1 MPLPA
6 AADMFGD
13 TTSPAEIA
21 TRFEAFKDAL
31 NKSAANP
38 TSAGPSAGPV
48 SDVAQ
53 IQNAL
58 GSAELSKSLSPETI
72 ESIRTQLA
80 QVDIQ
85 KDLLAGTNG
94 QLGGTGGLQAYDLEA
109 PAKLLAPRPTPL
121 RNRIPRRK
129 GVGLAHQFKRI
140 TGFTGTGTG
149 GVGVQRPGITET
161 GTNVVGG
168 QTLRRP
174 PSISYAGDQ
183 VSVPYLEFGASD
195 SVSWKAELAGMGYQS
210 IRQLS
215 QASVL
220 YASMLQEERLLL
232 GGRGTA
238 GSFAGALAAPTGL
251 TTPITAVGS
260 TGYTPVSG
268 YTTNIYVRVTAET
281 VFGESVSSSATTVVG
296 AGASYIP
303 VFATLPA
310 GATGMRVYV
319 GTGASDPGLA
329 GSFFAGRVS
338 NGGTNATTN
347 PGFIIQGAI
356 PTSGSVPPAAD
367 NSATATEY
375 DGILTYCTG
384 ANSGY
389 VKNLNGTLST
399 SNPGDEFNVAFAALY
414 DSVKGSPQEILAN
427 GNDRKQLSDALKKGS
442 TSNYRITVDNANE
455 AHGATIGAMVTA
467 IQNEITGDIVDVTV
481 HPWLPQGNM
490 PIISWTLPMPDSNV
504 SDVFSVFNVQD
515 LAMYEWPVNQLS
527 YDVSSYWFG
536 TFVAY
541 APSFCGAITGIQK
554 A

>member
-1 MPLPA
+1 MPLPK

-13 TTSPAEIA
+13 TSSPVEIA
-21 TRFEAFKDAL
+21 GRFEAFKDAL

-38 TSAGPSAGPV
+38 TTAGPNAAPI

-58 GSAELSKSLSPETI
+58 GSAELSKSLSAETI

-85 KDLLAGTNG
+85 KDLLAGSAG

-121 RNRIPRRK
+121 RNRIPRKK

-140 TGFTGTGTG
+140 NGFTGTGSG

-161 GTNVVGG
+161 GTTTWGS

-174 PSISYAGDQ
+174 PAISYAGDQ

-220 YASMLQEERLLL
+220 YSSMLQEERLLL

-238 GSFAGALAAPTGL
+238 GGFAGALTAP
-251 TTPITAVGS
+251 V
-260 TGYTPVSG
+260 VSG
-268 YTTNIYVRVTAET
+268 TSIAARAVTGSEVGLSGITTNVYVLLTSES
-281 VFGESVSSSATTVVG
+281 VFGESVVSSALNVAATNGQVVDVGVTTGVV
-296 AGASYIP
+296 
-303 VFATLPA
+303 LPA
-310 GATGMRVYV
+310 GATGFKIYV
-319 GTGASDPGLA
+319 GTGASQPANGAFWYYGRA
-329 GSFFAGRVS
+329 GADRV
-338 NGGTNATTN
+338 T
-347 PGFIIQGAI
+347 IQGGAL
-356 PTSGSVPPAAD
+356 PTSGANPPVAD

-384 ANSGY
+384 ASSGY
-389 VKNLNGTLST
+389 VRRLNGALST
-399 SNPGDEFNVAFAALY
+399 ANPGDEFQVAFGALY
-414 DSVKGSPQEILAN
+414 DSVKASPQEILAN
-427 GNDRKQLSDALKKGS
+427 GNDRKQLSDALKTGTS
-442 TSNYRITVDNANE
+442 SNYRITIDNASE
-455 AHGATIGAMVTA
+455 AHGATIGAMVQA
-467 IQNEITGDIVDVTV
+467 IQNEHTGDLVDVTV
-481 HPWLPQGNM
+481 HPWMPQGNM
-490 PIISWTLPMPDSNV
+490 PIVSWTLPMPDSNV
-504 SDVFSVFNVQD
+504 SDVFSVFNVAD

-541 APSFCGAITGIQK
+541 APSFCGAVVGVRK
-554 A
+554 V